1 MRESAP
7 KQEKEM
13 TKNRL
18 LPGADEVVRR
28 MLPVVLE
35 SRGLSSSANALRRLP
50 RLRDLGSV
58 TFAVLAMSRA
68 AKGAGPAAS
77 AVRLCSEAALAAVRG
92 DAGRF
97 ASLVR
102 DAAEALRQV
111 MPGSGESN

>member
-1 MRESAP
+1 
-7 KQEKEM
+7 M
-13 TKNRL
+13 TNNRL

-35 SRGLSSSANALRRLP
+35 SRGLSSSADSLRRLP
-50 RLRDLGSV
+50 KLRDVGSV
-58 TFAVLAMSRA
+58 TFAVAAMSRA
-68 AKGAGPAAS
+68 ARGAGPAAG

-97 ASLVR
+97 AALVR

-111 MPGSGESN
+111 TPGSGLHN

>member
-1 MRESAP
+1 
-7 KQEKEM
+7 M
-13 TKNRL
+13 TSHRL

-35 SRGLSSSANALRRLP
+35 SRGLASSADSLRKLP

-58 TFAVLAMSRA
+58 TYAVLAMARA
-68 AKGAGPAAS
+68 AKGAGPAES

-97 ASLVR
+97 AALVR
-102 DAAEALRQV
+102 DAAEALRLV
-111 MPGSGESN
+111 TPGAGDRN